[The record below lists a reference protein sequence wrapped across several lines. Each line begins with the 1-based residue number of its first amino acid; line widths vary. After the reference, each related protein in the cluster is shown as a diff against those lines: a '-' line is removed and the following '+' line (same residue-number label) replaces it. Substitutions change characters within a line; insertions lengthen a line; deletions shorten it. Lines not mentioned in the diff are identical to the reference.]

1 MSHAFQVQTLLDS
14 ALPQGEIAKFL
25 HQAWPE
31 TTLESWQKRLAY
43 WWNENP
49 FHRPDSHHGFLAR
62 AEGRI
67 VGFGGCIPAQYAFH
81 GQTVP
86 GIYATSFKVEP
97 KYAQAASSIFLAQRE
112 MMKKYIIVHSTPLP
126 RIQTS
131 LLKMGARAETKVTCH
146 YIALGKP
153 GYFNRKL
160 AWPALSSDATLVTDL
175 TTVTALAQPYQKADQ
190 LEKFNSLESLK
201 WYLASPMRQHHLIG
215 AVDSQGVLTSFLMIA
230 ARSRRCL
237 ATWEIVE
244 SFTTRDDGEE
254 LLALIGTLVHQPDL
268 LPERKWLLTVPEF
281 SHTAALEKMPTLG
294 QRSEYVSH
302 YFLLPEELRTVPKC
316 TVLAEGDL
324 GL

>member
-1 MSHAFQVQTLLDS
+1 MSHTLQVHSLLDIPF
-14 ALPQGEIAKFL
+14 PQGEIVKFL

-31 TTLESWQKRLAY
+31 TTLETWQKRLTY
-43 WWNENP
+43 WWKENP

-67 VGFGGCIPAQYAFH
+67 VGFVGGIPAQYAFH
-81 GQTVP
+81 GQALP
-86 GIYATSFKVEP
+86 GLYATSFKVEK
-97 KYAQAASSIFLAQRE
+97 KYAQAATMMFLAQRE
-112 MMKKYIIVHSTPLP
+112 VMKTNVITHSTPLP

-131 LLKMGARAETKVTCH
+131 LLKMGARAETNITCH

-160 AWPALSSDATLVTDL
+160 AWPALSSGIHLVTDL
-175 TTVTALAQPYQKADQ
+175 TTVTSLARPYQKADR
-190 LEKFNSLESLK
+190 LEKFTSLESLN

-254 LLALIGTLVHQPDL
+254 LLALIGALVHQPDL
-268 LPERKWLLTVPEF
+268 LPQRKWLLTVPEF

-294 QRSEYVSH
+294 QRSEHVSH